1 MSLWS
6 RIGGSLGQ
14 RESRARILATDMGRY
29 GRKENSQNDEDG
41 VLEYLF
47 QMLPPRRRY
56 YVEFGIGPTHRD
68 TAYAGGLEGN
78 CVLLRKQGW
87 DGLFMD
93 GAVHPSEYDVKTEF
107 VTALNINA
115 LFEKHGV
122 PDDVDLVSIDVDG
135 QDIWIWLALQA
146 RPQVV
151 VIEYNGGIPYGD
163 SKAVPFDVSFQ
174 WDGSDFMGASFS
186 AVVKIGAAKGYVPV
200 YANGVNLIF
209 VAKELVA
216 NAGAFQPEALYR
228 HASYHH
234 ADPYKRAWAAI

>member
-1 MSLWS
+1 MSLGS
-6 RIGGSLGQ
+6 GIGRLFGR
-14 RESRARILATDMGRY
+14 RERRARILATELGRY
-29 GRKENSQNDEDG
+29 GRKVHSQNDEDG

-47 QMLPPRRRY
+47 QMYPPRRRY
-56 YVEFGIGPTHRD
+56 FVEFGIGPTHRD
-68 TAYAGGLEGN
+68 TVYAGGLEGN
-78 CVLLRKQGW
+78 CVLLKKQGW
-87 DGLFMD
+87 DGLLLD
-93 GAVHPSEYDVKTEF
+93 GGVHPAEYGVKREF

-122 PDDVDLVSIDVDG
+122 PDDLDLVSIDVDG

-151 VIEYNGGIPYGD
+151 VIEYNGGIPYGE
-163 SKAVPFDVSFQ
+163 SKAVPFDTGFQ

-216 NAGAFQPEALYR
+216 NAAAFKPEALYR
-228 HASYHH
+228 YASYHH
-234 ADPYKRAWAAI
+234 TDPYKRRYTAI